1 MLAQF
6 TYSFIDLLILSTHNF
21 EPLSLTSMLSLTR
34 SLTSMLG
41 GHKTNEWEAG
51 LSPKETKIKW
61 GNHV

>member
-1 MLAQF
+1 MVMLARF
-6 TYSFIDLLILSTHNF
+6 TYSFIHLFILSTHNF
-21 EPLSLTSMLSLTR
+21 EPLSYTT

-61 GNHV
+61 GNRV